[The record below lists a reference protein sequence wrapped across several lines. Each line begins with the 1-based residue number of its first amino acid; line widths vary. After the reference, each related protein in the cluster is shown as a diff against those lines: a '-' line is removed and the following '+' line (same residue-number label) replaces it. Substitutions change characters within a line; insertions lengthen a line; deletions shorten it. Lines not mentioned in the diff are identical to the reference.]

1 MAAIRWVDCVV
12 SFAEDT
18 PLDIITALMPDVLVK
33 GADYAVTDVVGADVV
48 QAAGGQVILA
58 ELVAG
63 QSTTGIIF
71 RARLDE
77 AMTQA

>member
-1 MAAIRWVDCVV
+1 VV
-12 SFAEDT
+12 IFAEDT